1 MTTIAQ
7 LAATLRELFSS
18 VADRLAVETQFVR
31 RKSKLTGAAFARAVV
46 MGWLANPQAT
56 DAQLAQSAAAVGV
69 PITAQGLTARF
80 TWPAAE
86 LMRCLLEA
94 AVGHVVAA
102 CPAAAALLARFDGV
116 YIQDSTTI
124 TLPDVLNDI
133 WPGSG
138 ASGSHPTAAGLKV
151 QLQWDYHT
159 GQLSQLVLQP
169 GAAQDRDAPIQTT
182 RLPPGALRL
191 ADLGYFSLPVL
202 AELSGAGVYWLSRLQ
217 ANTQLWMP
225 DGQCCEQGTLL
236 RGQAAPAWE
245 LPVLLGK
252 QQRLPCRL
260 LVMAVPPEVAASR
273 RRALRREARRKG
285 QTVSHTRLL
294 LADWT
299 ILVTNVPAALLSIA
313 EAQVLLGCRWQ
324 VELMFRLWKS
334 QGQVD
339 ESRSPQPWRVLTE
352 VYAKLLAMV
361 VQHWLFLVG
370 HWSFLDRS
378 LVKASQTVRQHAMHL
393 AVHLDT
399 VEQLAETIG
408 IIARCLQAGCRINKS
423 RTTPRTYQRLKA
435 VEAHPDDLSML
446 SPTNVPHATFS
457 AIP

>member
-7 LAATLRELFSS
+7 LSATLRELFSS

-31 RKSKLTGAAFARAVV
+31 RKSKLTGAVFARAVV
-46 MGWLANPQAT
+46 MAWLANPQAT
-56 DAQLAQSAAAVGV
+56 DEQLAQSAAAVGV

-94 AVGHVVAA
+94 AVGQVVAA
-102 CPAAAALLARFDGV
+102 CPAAAALLARFGGV

-124 TLPDVLNDI
+124 TLPDVLADI
-133 WPGSG
+133 WHGSG
-138 ASGSHPTAAGLKV
+138 ASASHPTAAGLKV
-151 QLQWDYHT
+151 QLQWDYQS

-169 GAAQDRDAPIQTT
+169 GAAQDRDAPIQSTP
-182 RLPPGALRL
+182 LPPGTLRL

-202 AELSGAGVYWLSRLQ
+202 AELSAAGVYWLSRLQ
-217 ANTQLWMP
+217 ANTQLWTP
-225 DGQCCEQGTLL
+225 AGQCCEQVTLVC
-236 RGQAAPAWE
+236 GQTAAAWE
-245 LPVLLGK
+245 LPVLLGQ

-260 LVMAVPPEVAASR
+260 LVMRVPPEVAASR
-273 RRALRREARRKG
+273 RRALHQAARRKG
-285 QTVSHTRLL
+285 QTVSHARLT
-294 LADWT
+294 LAEWT
-299 ILVTNVPAALLSIA
+299 ILVTNVPSELLSIA

-324 VELMFRLWKS
+324 VELLFRLWKS
-334 QGQVD
+334 YGQVD
-339 ESRSPQPWRVLTE
+339 ESRSQQPWRVLTE

-361 VQHWLFLVG
+361 IQHWLFLVG

-378 LVKASQTVRQHAMHL
+378 LVKAAQTVQQHAMHL
-393 AVHLDT
+393 AVHLDSG
-399 VEQLAETIG
+399 EQLAEAIG
-408 IIARCLQAGCRINKS
+408 VLARCLQAGCRINKS

-435 VEAHPDDLSML
+435 LEAQASDPVTPPPSIVQHLAFL
-446 SPTNVPHATFS
+446 